1 MADQFNAKLSV
12 SDLDFDS
19 IKSSLKNYLSKQEQ
33 FKDINFEGSGINVI
47 MDLLAYNTHYQ
58 GFYSN
63 MIANEMFLDSAL
75 KRDSIVSIA
84 KHLGYTPTSITAPT
98 ALVDIAI
105 PSGIIGD
112 AIEKGTE
119 IKGTQGSSS
128 YTFSFMDD
136 SAITYDAEGLTAAT
150 NIKIGQGRF
159 ENIAYIVDNDI
170 KQKFLLPKYADI
182 STLTIRVQTSQED
195 NTGFA
200 TKWTLGSDLNS
211 IGKTDKAYHVQEV
224 SKGEYEVYFG
234 DGIVG
239 VKPTSGNV
247 IIIEYLNT
255 KGSEANGFGKTDK
268 AGSRV
273 FTYSGGTVKVLSEA
287 SGGGDG
293 ETNNSIKYYAPRS
306 YQAQDRA
313 VTERDYEAILLRD
326 YPDVESV
333 TIWGGQD
340 HDPPEYGKVF
350 IALKPKSG
358 LTIDLLKKEQISKD
372 ILSKSNVVSVIPE
385 LVDPEYLFVQ
395 ISIKLT
401 YDPSVT
407 ILGKN
412 EIITVVKSAVT
423 DYIRNDLEKF
433 DKDLYFSKLSR
444 KIDLASES
452 IVGNEI
458 SIKLQTRFS
467 PDLLTKA
474 NYKIPFGNSIKHI
487 KDGDEPIL
495 HSTSFTYKD
504 DDNVIFLGYLEDDGY
519 GVMRIW
525 KMDSLGNKVIVYS
538 GADKVGT
545 LDYEKGV
552 MNLKDFRPLSTP
564 GTNHIR
570 LTTTPRNN
578 NIFATQRQILTL
590 DSSDIESIQVETKTL
605 LETSRGRPG
614 ISTNITDL
622 GK

>member
-1 MADQFNAKLSV
+1 MADKFNAKLSV

-19 IKSSLKNYLSKQEQ
+19 IKSSLKSYLSKQEQ

-98 ALVDIAI
+98 ALVNVLV
-105 PSGIIGD
+105 PSGTVGSI
-112 AIEKGTE
+112 IEKGTE
-119 IKGTQGSSS
+119 LKGTQGSSS
-128 YTFSFMDD
+128 YTFSLMDD
-136 SAITYDAEGLTAAT
+136 ASITYDAEGLTAA
-150 NIKIGQGRF
+150 IDVKVGQGRF
-159 ENIAYIVDNDI
+159 ENIAYIVDNNI
-170 KQKFLLPKYADI
+170 KQKFLLPKNADI
-182 STLTIRVQTSQED
+182 STLTVRVQTSQED
-195 NTGFA
+195 NAGFA
-200 TKWTLGSDLNS
+200 TRWTLGSDLNT
-211 IGKTDKAYHVQEV
+211 IKKTDKAYHVQEV
-224 SKGEYEVYFG
+224 SRGEYEVYFG

-239 VKPTSGNV
+239 EKPISGNV
-247 IIIEYLNT
+247 VIVEYLNT
-255 KGSEANGFGKTDK
+255 SGSVANGFGSTDK

-273 FTYSGGTVKVLSEA
+273 FSYSGGTVKVLSKA

-306 YQAQDRA
+306 FQAQDRA

-358 LTIDLLKKEQISKD
+358 LTIDLLKKEQISRD

-385 LVDPEYLFVQ
+385 LVDPEYLFLQ
-395 ISIKLT
+395 IAIQLT
-401 YDPSVT
+401 YDPTVT

-412 EIITVVKSAVT
+412 EIITVVKSAVRE
-423 DYIRNDLEKF
+423 YIKNDLEKF

-444 KIDLASES
+444 KIDLASDS
-452 IVGNEI
+452 IIGNEI
-458 SIKLQTRFS
+458 SIKIQTRFK
-467 PDLLTKA
+467 PDFFTKA

-487 KDGDEPIL
+487 KDGEEPII
-495 HSTSFTYKD
+495 HSTAFTYKG
-504 DDNVIFLGYLEDDGY
+504 DDNAIFLGYLEDDGY
-519 GVMRIW
+519 GAMRIW
-525 KMDSLGNKVIVYS
+525 KVDSLGNKEIVYT
-538 GADKVGT
+538 GEDKVGT
-545 LDYEKGV
+545 IDYMNGV
-552 MNLKDFRPLSTP
+552 VTLKDFRPLSSP
-564 GTNHIR
+564 GTNHIK
-570 LTTTPRNN
+570 LTTTPKNN
-578 NIFATQRQILTL
+578 NVFATQRQILTL
-590 DSSDIESIQVETKTL
+590 DTSDIESIAVETKTL
-605 LETSRGRPG
+605 LETNRGRPG

-622 GK
+622 GN

>member
-1 MADQFNAKLSV
+1 MADQFNVKLSV

-19 IKSSLKNYLSKQEQ
+19 IKTSLKNYLSKQEQ

-84 KHLGYTPTSITAPT
+84 KHLGYTPSSITAST
-98 ALVDIAI
+98 TLVDILL
-105 PSGIIGD
+105 PDGVIGD
-112 AIEKGTE
+112 TIIKGTE

-128 YTFSFMDD
+128 YRFSVMDD
-136 SAITYDAEGLTAAT
+136 ALIEIVDGVTGAFG
-150 NIKIGQGRF
+150 IKLGQGVF
-159 ENIAYIVDNDI
+159 ENIAYIVDNNI
-170 KQKFLLPKYADI
+170 KQKFLIPKEADI
-182 STLTIRVQTSQED
+182 STLTVRVQTSQED

-200 TKWTLGSDLNS
+200 TKWNLGSDLNS
-211 IGKTDKAYHVQEV
+211 IGKNDKAYHVQEV
-224 SKGEYEVYFG
+224 SRGEYEVYFG

-239 VKPTSGNV
+239 EKPINGNV
-247 IIIEYLNT
+247 VIIQYLNT
-255 KGSEANGFGKTDK
+255 KGSESNGFGRTDK
-268 AGSRV
+268 EGSRV
-273 FTYSGGTVKVLSEA
+273 FTYSGGTVRVLSEA
-287 SGGGDG
+287 SGGSDS

-358 LTIDLLKKEQISKD
+358 LTIDLLKKEEISRD

-395 ISIKLT
+395 ISVNLT

-412 EIITVVKSAVT
+412 EIVAIVKSSVN
-423 DYIRNDLEKF
+423 DYIKNDLEKF

-444 KIDLASES
+444 KVDTASNS
-452 IVGNEI
+452 IIGNEI
-458 SIKLQTRFS
+458 SIKLQTRFN
-467 PDLLTKA
+467 PDTFTKA

-487 KDGDEPIL
+487 KDGDEPIIY
-495 HSTSFTYKD
+495 STSFTYKD
-504 DDNVIFLGYLEDDGY
+504 DDNVVFLGYLEDDGY
-519 GVMRIW
+519 GAMRIW
-525 KMDSLGNKVIVYS
+525 KQDSLGNKVIVYT
-538 GADKVGT
+538 GEDKVGT
-545 LDYEKGV
+545 IDYANGV
-552 MNLKDFRPLSTP
+552 VQLKDFRPLSTP
-564 GTNHIR
+564 GSNHIR
-570 LTTTPRNN
+570 LTTTPKNN

-590 DSSDIESIQVETKTL
+590 DSSDVDSITVNTKTL
-605 LETSRGRPG
+605 SETNRGRPG

-622 GK
+622 GN